1 MTKLQSSPKA
11 LLGQVASSSGPFFL
25 DFDTRQLVEIR
36 LGLKTAG
43 SVDEFYGQG
52 YQLIILAKPW
62 CCVKVVL
69 SSFRSLLT
77 FLFSRN
83 YIPSINSFRCVP

>member
-1 MTKLQSSPKA
+1 MTKLLSSLKA

-25 DFDTRQLVEIR
+25 DFDPRQLVEIR
-36 LGLKTAG
+36 LGFKTAG

-52 YQLIILAKPW
+52 FQLLNILAKPW

-69 SSFRSLLT
+69 SSSRSLLT

-83 YIPSINSFRCVP
+83 SIPSINSF